1 MAPTNQSTE
10 TSAAHLMDQARKV
23 FSNALVDRLASVGL
37 DFPEGESQGAF
48 ILDQDGNRYLDAYAS
63 GASCNLG
70 RRPQTLAK
78 ALEAAALE
86 TDQGNFV
93 LLSREKAMLAE
104 KLAGFMPDHLG
115 CCYFTVV
122 RGEAME
128 VACKLARG
136 VTGRPNLAAVEGA
149 WHGDTGFALSL
160 SKHAH
165 KHLFEPLI
173 PAVEPIPFDDRAAVE
188 RIVTENTAAVA
199 VETVQVENGCRT
211 ADPEFLR
218 AVERQCRRVGALLI
232 VDETQTGFGRTGKR
246 FFIEHTALQPDILV
260 FGEAICGGMFNM
272 SGLSFTS
279 TVKRFFDDHPLIHLC
294 TFGGHDIGCRVAIE
308 ALDGYENIRPW
319 RNAAALEGPLRK
331 SLADLRERHP
341 EIIKKTVATGL
352 LGAVVLPDPDRAAA
366 FCRRARENGT
376 ILKQGRVDPAAVI
389 VRPPLIITGEE
400 LEGLAASMRR
410 AAEQL

>member
-10 TSAAHLMDQARKV
+10 TSAGHLMDQARKV
-23 FSNALVDRLASVGL
+23 FSSALVDGLANVGL
-37 DFPEGESQGAF
+37 DFLEGESQGAF
-48 ILDQDGNRYLDAYAS
+48 ILDEDGNRYLDAYAS

-70 RRPQTLAK
+70 RRPEALAK
-78 ALEAAALE
+78 ALETAALE

-93 LLSREKAMLAE
+93 LLSEEKAMLAE

-115 CCYFTVV
+115 CCYFSVV

-128 VACKLARG
+128 AACKLARG

-160 SKHAH
+160 SQHAQ

-188 RIVTENTAAVA
+188 RMVTENTAAAV
-199 VETVQVENGCRT
+199 VETVQVENRCRT

-218 AVERQCRRVGALLI
+218 AVQQQCRRVGALLI

-246 FFIEHTALQPDILV
+246 FSIEHADLQPDILV

-279 TVKRFFDDHPLIHLC
+279 TVKGFFDDHPLIHLC
-294 TFGGHDIGCRVAIE
+294 TFGGHDIGCRVAME
-308 ALDGYENIRPW
+308 ALSCYETLRPW
-319 RNAAALEGPLRK
+319 RNAAALEGQLRK
-331 SLADLRERHP
+331 RLADLQMRHP
-341 EIIKKTVATGL
+341 EVIKNVVATGL

-366 FCRRARENGT
+366 FCRRARENGA
-376 ILKQGRVDPAAVI
+376 ILTQGRVDPASVI
-389 VRPPLIITGEE
+389 VRPPLTITGEE
-400 LEGLAASMRR
+400 LELLTTSMRR